1 MVKYVMNDGLSLFEE
16 VVANETITTDP
27 PSIAAG
33 ATATVDFAVPGAALG
48 DYVLIAP
55 PYDFGG
61 LEPGTPYVSAADTVS
76 LTLRNNTGGA
86 IDLASGGWKVKVLR

>member
-1 MVKYVMNDGLSLFEE
+1 MVKYVMNNGLSLFEE
-16 VVANETITTDP
+16 VVANETITTNP

-33 ATATVDFAVPGAALG
+33 ATATVNFTVTGAAFG
-48 DYVLIAP
+48 DYVLIAA
-55 PYDFGG
+55 PYNLGG
-61 LEPGTPYVSAADTVS
+61 LEPGMPYVSAANTVS